1 MRNEV
6 QTGGF
11 CAFGPAKLW
20 GVMRWSLLRH
30 KYLIPAF
37 SAVQAALAVAIIY
50 GMALLIPEVD
60 NVSMVYLS
68 SGALTLDIIAVGCV
82 LAPQIVS
89 ESKQNGVLKYQKTLP
104 VSRGVILLADII
116 IWNIAAL
123 PGMVMGCAAA
133 MLRFGIELNINLI
146 SCFVVLLS
154 QFTMICIGFS
164 IAYWLPP
171 NGMALATQLI
181 MIGALLFSPITYPA
195 ERLPEWTAYI
205 YQALPFVPASNLIR
219 ATLFSAEI
227 FSWINFFVILL
238 WAVIAFT
245 LSLCALSKRE

>member
-6 QTGGF
+6 QTGAF

-68 SGALTLDIIAVGCV
+68 SGALTLNIIAVGCV

-146 SCFVVLLS
+146 SCFVVLIS

-205 YQALPFVPASNLIR
+205 YQALPFVSASNLIR
-219 ATLFSAEI
+219 ATLFSAEF
-227 FSWINFFVILL
+227 FSWINFSVVLL